1 MLFVLGLADR
11 HLLSVSALPSQAI
24 YNLLFHVPLR
34 MCVTYTHAKKRAKVL
49 LFFDM
54 TKKICTF
61 LQKKCNLASIPYN
74 FRACVREKKAY
85 AEMDTLNPLSMSG
98 AAIASIC
105 SREILDRCSSG
116 VLRSMT

>member
-1 MLFVLGLADR
+1 MKI
-11 HLLSVSALPSQAI
+11 LSTNRYTMAPGGVPVNRGNRLPPEGVSLYHQ
-24 YNLLFHVPLR
+24 
-34 MCVTYTHAKKRAKVL
+34 TKKRAKVL

-74 FRACVREKKAY
+74 FRACVRVKKAY